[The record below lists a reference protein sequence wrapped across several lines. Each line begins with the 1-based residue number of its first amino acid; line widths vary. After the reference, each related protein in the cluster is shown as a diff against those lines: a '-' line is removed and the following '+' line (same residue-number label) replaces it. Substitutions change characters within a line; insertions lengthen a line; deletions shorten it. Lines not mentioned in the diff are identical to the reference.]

1 MKKILPS
8 AAFFCLA
15 LFLSPAQAQT
25 EIKPLWEAGAGAAF
39 IDFPVYRGADERRS
53 YVLPVPY
60 FAYNGEVW
68 QISRERVRGLF
79 YRSNNVEVD
88 VSVNGSVPAKSKD
101 SSARQGMPDLD
112 ATLEVGPS
120 LNVHL
125 YNSET
130 GKTGVDLRMPLRA
143 VTASNFR
150 HFRQAGWLF
159 QPQLALDLYDIKN
172 SGWKLGVVGGVIFA
186 NARYHQYFYNVAP
199 EYATPTRPA
208 YTAHGGYS
216 GTQFIVAAS
225 KRHQGRWIGGFMKW
239 DNLSGA
245 AFEDSPLVKSRQYFT
260 FGLAA
265 TWVFDKSDKMVEV
278 RRD

>member
-1 MKKILPS
+1 MTISLPS

-15 LFLSPAQAQT
+15 FFLSTSHAQT
-25 EIKPLWEAGAGAAF
+25 EIKPLWEVGAGAAF

-60 FAYNGEVW
+60 FAYNGKVL
-68 QISRERVRGLF
+68 QVNRERVRGLF
-79 YRSNNVEVD
+79 YRSDNVEVD

-101 SSARQGMPDLD
+101 SSAREGMPDLD

-120 LNVHL
+120 LNIHL
-125 YNSET
+125 YNSES

-143 VTASNFR
+143 VTASNFK
-150 HFRQAGWLF
+150 HFKQAGWLF
-159 QPQLALDLYDIKN
+159 QPQLALDFYNINN

-186 NARYHQYFYNVAP
+186 NGRYHQYFYNVAP
-199 EYATPTRPA
+199 EYATAARPA

-216 GTQFIVAAS
+216 GTQFIVASS
-225 KRHQGRWIGGFMKW
+225 KRHKGRWIGGFMKW

-260 FGLAA
+260 FGFAV

-278 RRD
+278 RLD